1 MGHYA
6 YVVKQINQHLSCI
19 NILFHEQFVLYFL
32 ESEYFLNVEFVF
44 ECRTVSSQ
52 QCLHK
57 HGLGIR
63 SVALPGTH
71 CTVSTV

>member
-6 YVVKQINQHLSCI
+6 YVVKHNQHLSCI
-19 NILFHEQFVLYFL
+19 SILFHEQFVLYFL
-32 ESEYFLNVEFVF
+32 ESEYLLNMEFVF
-44 ECRTVSSQ
+44 ECMIVSSQ

-63 SVALPGTH
+63 NVALPATH